1 MIEEVPMRRK
11 GFKTKV
17 MAVVLS
23 ASMAMSVCP
32 ATAFAAPEE
41 GEAVVEGEAIDAD
54 AEDVKEETAAAA
66 EAAAAE
72 EEADAEE
79 TIVEE
84 ETEEVLTE
92 DAGAEEEVLDQQAA
106 GEEEEYKYVYAP
118 LTWAEYWASEDI
130 YLSGSDLNA
139 SLSELDSR
147 KEADKG
153 AFDAISRA
161 TTNHGLHRGSY
172 QCTAVAELRDGR
184 KLAIA
189 YYPDEKERT
198 KVVLTDGTEF
208 TYTVYKTGG
217 QEQDTDVVDYTVTG
231 LKYVPVKVAATD
243 YEAFKAAYPG
253 VVENG
258 NLLQGGFTE
267 GTLSG
272 YTDYVAD
279 VTENTNGLKTAVK
292 SGDGF
297 TFTARETGAD
307 SGIEGTAL
315 KKAENINVV
324 VRKVENEDPSSK
336 DATIGTYGEFMR
348 VDLTGAG
355 YGALGAAMQA
365 AEWTYYGDDST
376 FATPLRTFGTKFAAD
391 NWMHKSMGI
400 QLGLT
405 ESLRCELPEGTD
417 GTGYW
422 KVTVYALGYKDYTFT
437 FKADKNNVKGNAAET
452 VDTTKLQAV
461 VDKASK
467 LKKEDYT
474 AATWSDFEVELEEAK
489 DMLANAK
496 TQAAVNEAIT
506 HLEAAMEAL
515 VTSNGFPFND
525 VTGNSGWRYEA
536 VKYVYENGIMNGI
549 NPTRRF
555 APDDTLTREMFATMI
570 YRIAGSPAATYNGK
584 FADVPDGNY
593 FSVPISWANAKG
605 IINGHSDTGLFG
617 RGENIRREDL
627 VTIMYRYAQ
636 MKGISTNAR
645 ADLSKFGD
653 AAEVSGYA
661 VPAVQWAVANGI
673 ITGRS
678 NTGLLDPSGNATRI
692 EAAAIIQ
699 RFLQKFGK

>member
-1 MIEEVPMRRK
+1 MRRK

-41 GEAVVEGEAIDAD
+41 GEAIDAD
-54 AEDVKEETAAAA
+54 AEDVKAETADAA

-84 ETEEVLTE
+84 ETEEVQTE
-92 DAGAEEEVLDQQAA
+92 DAGAEEVLDQQAA

-139 SLSELDSR
+139 SSSELDSR
-147 KEADKG
+147 DETDKG

-217 QEQDTDVVDYTVTG
+217 QEQDTDLVDYTVTG

-258 NLLQGGFTE
+258 SLLKGGYSE
-267 GTLSG
+267 GKLNG
-272 YTDYVAD
+272 YTDYVAA
-279 VTENTNGLKTAVK
+279 VTEDTNGLKTAVK

-297 TFTARETGAD
+297 TFTARETGTD

-315 KKAENINVV
+315 KKAENIDVV
-324 VRKVENEDPSSK
+324 VRKVENEDPSST

-348 VDLTGAG
+348 VDLTGTG
-355 YGALGAAMQA
+355 YSALGAAMQA
-365 AEWTYYGDDST
+365 VEWTYYGDDST
-376 FATPLRTFGTKFAAD
+376 YATPLRTFGTKFAAD

-405 ESLRCELPEGTD
+405 ESLRCKLPAGTD

-422 KVTVYALGYKDYTFT
+422 KVTVYALGYADYTFT
-437 FKADKNNVKGNAAET
+437 FK
-452 VDTTKLQAV
+452 
-461 VDKASK
+461 
-467 LKKEDYT
+467 
-474 AATWSDFEVELEEAK
+474 
-489 DMLANAK
+489 
-496 TQAAVNEAIT
+496 
-506 HLEAAMEAL
+506 
-515 VTSNGFPFND
+515 
-525 VTGNSGWRYEA
+525 
-536 VKYVYENGIMNGI
+536 
-549 NPTRRF
+549 
-555 APDDTLTREMFATMI
+555 
-570 YRIAGSPAATYNGK
+570 GK
-584 FADVPDGNY
+584 F
-593 FSVPISWANAKG
+593 K
-605 IINGHSDTGLFG
+605 
-617 RGENIRREDL
+617 
-627 VTIMYRYAQ
+627 
-636 MKGISTNAR
+636 
-645 ADLSKFGD
+645 
-653 AAEVSGYA
+653 
-661 VPAVQWAVANGI
+661 
-673 ITGRS
+673 
-678 NTGLLDPSGNATRI
+678 
-692 EAAAIIQ
+692 
-699 RFLQKFGK
+699 

>member
-1 MIEEVPMRRK
+1 MRRK
-11 GFKTKV
+11 GLKTKV
-17 MAVVLS
+17 MAAVLS

-41 GEAVVEGEAIDAD
+41 GEAVVEEEAVDAG
-54 AEDVKEETAAAA
+54 AEDVEEETTEVA
-66 EAAAAE
+66 EDAAAE

-79 TIVEE
+79 AIEEE
-84 ETEEVLTE
+84 ETEEVQTE
-92 DAGAEEEVLDQQAA
+92 DAEAEEAEEEVLDQQAA

-118 LTWAEYWASEDI
+118 LTWAEYWASEGI

-139 SLSELDSR
+139 SSSELDSR
-147 KEADKG
+147 KETDKG

-172 QCTAVAELRDGR
+172 QCTAVAELRDGT

-189 YYPDEKERT
+189 YYPDATQRT
-198 KVVLTDGTEF
+198 KAVLTDGSEF
-208 TYTVYKTGG
+208 TYTVHKDGG
-217 QEQDTDVVDYTVTG
+217 EELPTDVIDYTVTG
-231 LKYVPVKVAATD
+231 LKYVPVKVAAAD
-243 YEAFKAAYPG
+243 YDAFKAAYPG
-253 VVENG
+253 LVENG
-258 NLLQGGFTE
+258 GELKGGFTE
-267 GTLSG
+267 TNLHS
-272 YTDYVAD
+272 YTGYVAD
-279 VTENTNGLKTAVK
+279 VTENTNGLKTATK
-292 SGDGF
+292 TADGSF
-297 TFTARETGAD
+297 TFSARSEGTD

-315 KKAENINVV
+315 KKAEDIVV
-324 VRKVENEDPSSK
+324 NVRKTENEDPS
-336 DATIGTYGEFMR
+336 DTTTPTIGTYGEFMR
-348 VDLTGAG
+348 IDLTGAG
-355 YGALGAAMQA
+355 YGALGAAMQGSI
-365 AEWTYYGDDST
+365 WTYYGDDAT
-376 FATPLRTFGTKFAAD
+376 YTTPLRTFGTKFAAD
-391 NWMHKSMGI
+391 NWMHSKNGI

-405 ESLRCELPEGTD
+405 ESLRCQLPAGTD

-422 KVTVYALGYKDYTFT
+422 KVTVFALGYEDYTFE
-437 FKADKNNVKGNAAET
+437 FKAEADNVKGNNAEET

-467 LKKEDYT
+467 LKKADYT
-474 AATWSDFEVELEEAK
+474 AASWGNFEVELGEAK

-506 HLEAAMEAL
+506 HLEEAMEAL
-515 VTSNGFPFND
+515 VTSNGLPFND

-584 FADVPDGNY
+584 FADVPNGNY

-636 MKGISTNAR
+636 MKGIDTSAR

-653 AAEVSGYA
+653 AAAVSGYA
-661 VPAVQWAVANGI
+661 KPAVQWAVANGI

-699 RFLQKFGK
+699 RFLVKFGK